1 MLFYY
6 IMSSFNEIINGIKV
20 QNYYTE
26 PVGEPR
32 FDNPYLLKSNT
43 EALNDILAHLQT
55 PISQTPI
62 SQPISQ
68 PVQSTTAT
76 EEATPDANPQ
86 DPDMNLDETPTDPE
100 AEAGAIHDGANRRR
114 GRDTTTAILPAYTQ
128 NSPNLTSQFVD
139 WQTSNDPTVVPDVA
153 TILNRIPQISVGD
166 NDTVSFMVGQPD
178 TLVVQYENG
187 EYQTFSFGT
196 NRMVTMNDRSRT
208 PPRSDGRGEG
218 QQWLSQRQTPRYP

>member
-1 MLFYY
+1 
-6 IMSSFNEIINGIKV
+6 MSSFNEIINGIKV

-26 PVGEPR
+26 PVGEVQ

-43 EALNDILAHLQT
+43 EALNDILNHLQT
-55 PISQTPI
+55 PQQQPTQQTPQTQQTSQTPI
-62 SQPISQ
+62 NTLT
-68 PVQSTTAT
+68 PVTPTTELEPT
-76 EEATPDANPQ
+76 LPEELEPT
-86 DPDMNLDETPTDPE
+86 LPTDPD
-100 AEAGAIHDGANRRR
+100 AEAGEIHDGANRRR
-114 GRDTTTAILPAYTQ
+114 GHDATTAILPAYTQ
-128 NSPNLTSQFVD
+128 GSPNLQSQFVA
-139 WQTSNDPTVVPDVA
+139 WQTNNDPSIVPDVS
-153 TILNRIPQISVGD
+153 TILNRIPQINVGD

-196 NRMVTMNDRSRT
+196 NRMVTINDRSRT

>member
-1 MLFYY
+1 
-6 IMSSFNEIINGIKV
+6 MSSFNEIIHGIKI
-20 QNYYTE
+20 QNYYTPPINE
-26 PVGEPR
+26 AQ
-32 FDNPYLLKSNT
+32 FDNPYLLKSDT

-55 PISQTPI
+55 P
-62 SQPISQ
+62 QPQLQ
-68 PVQSTTAT
+68 PPQLQPPQPPQLQQLQPQPPESGGSSTI
-76 EEATPDANPQ
+76 
-86 DPDMNLDETPTDPE
+86 PTDPE

-128 NSPNLTSQFVD
+128 GSPNLISQFVD

>member
-43 EALNDILAHLQT
+43 KALNDILAHLQT
-55 PISQTPI
+55 PQQQQPPPPPPQQPTVSPTEPPLEPTP
-62 SQPISQ
+62 
-68 PVQSTTAT
+68 T
-76 EEATPDANPQ
+76 EPPLTP
-86 DPDMNLDETPTDPE
+86 TIPTDPE

-114 GRDTTTAILPAYTQ
+114 GHDATTAILPAYTQ
-128 NSPNLTSQFVD
+128 NSPNLQSQFVD

-208 PPRSDGRGEG
+208 PPRSDGLGEG

>member
-1 MLFYY
+1 
-6 IMSSFNEIINGIKV
+6 
-20 QNYYTE
+20 
-26 PVGEPR
+26 
-32 FDNPYLLKSNT
+32 
-43 EALNDILAHLQT
+43 
-55 PISQTPI
+55 
-62 SQPISQ
+62 
-68 PVQSTTAT
+68 
-76 EEATPDANPQ
+76 
-86 DPDMNLDETPTDPE
+86 MNLDETPTDPE

-114 GRDTTTAILPAYTQ
+114 GRDATTAILPAYTQ
-128 NSPNLTSQFVD
+128 GSPNLTSQFVD